1 MTFGCMTSL
10 TRGERSLISSGGST
24 PNLSRTKSMRSLV
37 FPARAA
43 TTLGVPGEAL
53 QFRVGDRGT
62 DGIHVGI
69 LVAND
74 DRLHRRG
81 RCGD

>member
-1 MTFGCMTSL
+1 
-10 TRGERSLISSGGST
+10 
-24 PNLSRTKSMRSLV
+24 MRSFVL
-37 FPARAA
+37 PARAA
-43 TTLGVPGEAL
+43 ITFAVPGEAL
-53 QFRVGDRGT
+53 QFRVGYRGT

-81 RCGD
+81 RCAD